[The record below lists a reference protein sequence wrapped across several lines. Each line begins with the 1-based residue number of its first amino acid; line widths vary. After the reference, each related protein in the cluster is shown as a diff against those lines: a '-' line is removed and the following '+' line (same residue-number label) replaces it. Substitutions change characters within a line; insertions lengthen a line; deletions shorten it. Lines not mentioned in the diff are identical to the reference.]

1 MTTGEHGQR
10 SDVSEAKRRRGTL
23 YRVAY
28 IDNADRGRNPY
39 ELLRGCVTPRS
50 RKSGVY
56 KVLMP
61 KGLATKLDAERASG
75 EGMSEAILRLA
86 GEAMEPS
93 KQDAPL

>member
-1 MTTGEHGQR
+1 
-10 SDVSEAKRRRGTL
+10 
-23 YRVAY
+23 
-28 IDNADRGRNPY
+28 
-39 ELLRGCVTPRS
+39 
-50 RKSGVY
+50 
-56 KVLMP
+56 MP

>member
-1 MTTGEHGQR
+1 MIEVDLT
-10 SDVSEAKRRRGTL
+10 A
-23 YRVAY
+23 A
-28 IDNADRGRNPY
+28 AY

-61 KGLATKLDAERASG
+61 KGLATKLDAERASR

-86 GEAMEPS
+86 GEAMERP
-93 KQDAPL
+93 KPLPPR